1 MKPALSWDIGIP
13 MLAKKPTVH
22 MRAADS
28 SLRPSARS
36 LDAQPGGCLRGDR
49 VRPEPHVRDAVG
61 PQALPIRVFR
71 DLGAANA
78 WLGIEPDERIHG
90 SDALRLVFSGLK
102 AT

>member
-13 MLAKKPTVH
+13 MLAKKPTVY

-28 SLRPSARS
+28 SLRPSARGR
-36 LDAQPGGCLRGDR
+36 ATGGCLQGDR
-49 VRPEPHVRDAVG
+49 VRHEPHVRDAVG

-90 SDALRLVFSGLK
+90 SDALRLVFSGLI